1 MDSLLRSG
9 GARSSNIYS
18 FQQSKPVTRYQK
30 ALPKPTRDN
39 LDDICE
45 ILKTNIVPHK
55 KMQVV
60 NALKEN
66 KFGYISDLV
75 VVFKDLEDKRNEE
88 RKLGI
93 DD

>member
-1 MDSLLRSG
+1 
-9 GARSSNIYS
+9 
-18 FQQSKPVTRYQK
+18 
-30 ALPKPTRDN
+30 
-39 LDDICE
+39 
-45 ILKTNIVPHK
+45 
-55 KMQVV
+55 MQVV